1 MCILILFSG
10 NDKDVVSIIK
20 EMGLCDNGFIGVYE
34 EVGVVD
40 VANGM
45 INITSNKKL
54 LLLSKL
60 QVS

>member
-1 MCILILFSG
+1 
-10 NDKDVVSIIK
+10 
-20 EMGLCDNGFIGVYE
+20 MGLCDNGFIDVYE
-34 EVGVVD
+34 EVGVFG